1 MIIHQPSQAVVGRSA
16 PASSGRVRRRL
27 ILALPLLWGIV
38 VCVVPLAIIIR
49 LSLSRAAQAQPPYRP
64 LFEGIA
70 RWPEFLSALTLDNYR
85 LLASDDLYLSV
96 VISSLRIAAIATLL
110 TLLVAYPLS
119 YAIAR
124 AGRRTQGL
132 LLLLVMVPFWTSFLI
147 RVYAWLVILK
157 PEGLLNTALLALGLA
172 TEPLDLINRE
182 EAVILGIVYSYLP
195 FMVLPIY
202 TALERID
209 PRLLEAAGDLGAP
222 PWRAFLAV
230 TLPLSLPG
238 IFAGMLLVF
247 IPATGEFVIP
257 DLLGGPDTL
266 MIGHVLWVEFFANR
280 DWPLAAALALV
291 LLALACLP
299 AVAAAVLRRHKT
311 P

>member
-1 MIIHQPSQAVVGRSA
+1 MISDRPPPADTGTG
-16 PASSGRVRRRL
+16 ASSSGGRGWRQLTV
-27 ILALPLLWGIV
+27 AVPLLWGII
-38 VCVVPLAIIIR
+38 VCVAPLAIIVR

-64 LFEGIA
+64 HFEGIA
-70 RWPEFLSALTLDNYR
+70 QWQEFLGRLTLDNYR
-85 LLASDDLYLSV
+85 LLGSDDLYLSV
-96 VISSLRIAAIATLL
+96 VISSLRIAAIATIL
-110 TLLVAYPLS
+110 TLLVAYPLG

-124 AGRRTQGL
+124 ARRRTQGL

-157 PEGLLNTALLALGLA
+157 PEGLLNAALLALGLVA
-172 TEPLDLINRE
+172 EPLDLINRE

-202 TALERID
+202 TALERVD
-209 PRLLEAAGDLGAP
+209 GRLLEAAGDLGAP
-222 PWRAFLAV
+222 PWRAFLV
-230 TLPLSLPG
+230 ITLPLSFPG
-238 IFAGMLLVF
+238 ILAGMVLVF

-266 MIGHVLWVEFFANR
+266 MIGHVIWVEFFANR

-291 LLALACLP
+291 LLALAGLSL
-299 AVAAAVLRRHKT
+299 AAATVLRRYKA

>member
-1 MIIHQPSQAVVGRSA
+1 MIIDQPSQATMGRSA
-16 PASSGRVRRRL
+16 PASSGRGWRRL

-38 VCVVPLAIIIR
+38 VCVVPLAIIAR

-85 LLASDDLYLSV
+85 LLARDDLYLSV

-110 TLLVAYPLS
+110 TLLVAYPLG

-124 AGRRTQGL
+124 ARRRTQGL

-172 TEPLDLINRE
+172 AVPLDLINRE

-202 TALERID
+202 TTLERID

-222 PWRAFLAV
+222 PWRAFVEV

-291 LLALACLP
+291 LLALVCLP
-299 AVAAAVLRRHKT
+299 VVAATVLRRHKT

>member
-1 MIIHQPSQAVVGRSA
+1 MIIDQPSQATMGRGA
-16 PASSGRVRRRL
+16 PASSGRGWRRL
-27 ILALPLLWGIV
+27 ILALPLLWGII
-38 VCVVPLAIIIR
+38 VCVVPLAIIAR

-110 TLLVAYPLS
+110 TLLVAYPLG

-124 AGRRTQGL
+124 ARRRTQGL

-157 PEGLLNTALLALGLA
+157 PEDLLNTALLALGLA
-172 TEPLDLINRE
+172 AVPLDLINRE

-202 TALERID
+202 TTLERID

-222 PWRAFLAV
+222 PWRAFVEV

-291 LLALACLP
+291 LLALVCLP
-299 AVAAAVLRRHKT
+299 VVAATVLRRHKT